1 MLAIFLAP
9 IYILLNI
16 YVLRWGYL
24 WIGNCHHLFQSRIFR
39 IILTV
44 IYTLIALTPL
54 TGFLIR
60 KPAFLHRI
68 LKITSNYF
76 LGIFMYILMVLF
88 SIDIVRLILKYAV
101 HASWIQSRIVFA
113 AVGAC
118 CICIVIII
126 SFSGIYHAKH
136 IKVTPY
142 KITVDKSAPDMD
154 SLKIVLLADTHFGY
168 NSGAVH
174 AQEIV
179 DKINE
184 QQPDLVCIAGDIFDN
199 EYDAVREPEKISE
212 ILRTIRSKYGVY
224 ACWGNHDLN
233 EPILAGFTFKHK
245 KEDSKQLKDPR
256 MKRFLQ
262 NSNIQL
268 LEDEA
273 VLIDNS
279 FYVVGRKDASL
290 IEKIEEKR
298 NRQIKKDKNKK
309 IAIATAGVATGAVVG
324 TIAGVLIAPKS
335 GKETIEDV
343 KEKSNQV
350 KNKINENIE
359 DTKFKVKESK
369 DKIKEY
375 LAKRKNEKSEN
386 EIVEI
391 EPLQL
396 IENTEVAEENT
407 EA

>member
-88 SIDIVRLILKYAV
+88 SIDVVRLILKYAV

-233 EPILAGFTFKHK
+233 EEILAGFTFKHK
-245 KEDSKQLKDPR
+245 DGDLSDIKDPR
-256 MKRFLQ
+256 MKKFLED
-262 NSNIQL
+262 SNIHI
-268 LEDEA
+268 LEDES
-273 VLIDNS
+273 VLINDQ
-279 FYVVGRKDASL
+279 FYVIGRKDASL
-290 IEKIEEKR
+290 TEKIHETRKAPAQLTEKL
-298 NRQIKKDKNKK
+298 NRDKPIIMIDHQPKELQEL
-309 IAIATAGVATGAVVG
+309 ADAGVDLDLCGHTHNGQTFPG
-324 TIAGVLIAPKS
+324 NFTIKLMWENPCGLLSKDNMTNITTSGAGVWGPAMRIGTDSEICSINIQL
-335 GKETIEDV
+335 
-343 KEKSNQV
+343 
-350 KNKINENIE
+350 KN
-359 DTKFKVKESK
+359 S
-369 DKIKEY
+369 
-375 LAKRKNEKSEN
+375 
-386 EIVEI
+386 
-391 EPLQL
+391 
-396 IENTEVAEENT
+396 
-407 EA
+407 

>member
-54 TGFLIR
+54 TGFLIQ

-298 NRQIKKDKNKK
+298 KNPAQLTQKLDKDKTIIVIDHQPKELQD
-309 IAIATAGVATGAVVG
+309 IADAGVDLDLCGHTHDGQTFPGNFTVKFLWENPCGYLQKGSMHNIVTSGSGVWGPAMRVG
-324 TIAGVLIAPKS
+324 TDSEIC
-335 GKETIEDV
+335 TINLTF
-343 KEKSNQV
+343 SN
-350 KNKINENIE
+350 
-359 DTKFKVKESK
+359 S
-369 DKIKEY
+369 
-375 LAKRKNEKSEN
+375 
-386 EIVEI
+386 
-391 EPLQL
+391 
-396 IENTEVAEENT
+396 
-407 EA
+407 

>member
-88 SIDIVRLILKYAV
+88 SIDVVRLILKYAV

-256 MKRFLQ
+256 MKLFLQ

-273 VLIDNS
+273 VLMDNS

-298 NRQIKKDKNKK
+298 KTPAQLTQKLDKDKTIIVIDHQPKELQD
-309 IAIATAGVATGAVVG
+309 IADAGVDLDLCGHTHDGQTFPGNFTVKFLWENPCGYLQKGYMHNIVTSGSGVWGPAMRVG
-324 TIAGVLIAPKS
+324 TDSEIC
-335 GKETIEDV
+335 TINLTF
-343 KEKSNQV
+343 SN
-350 KNKINENIE
+350 
-359 DTKFKVKESK
+359 S
-369 DKIKEY
+369 
-375 LAKRKNEKSEN
+375 
-386 EIVEI
+386 
-391 EPLQL
+391 
-396 IENTEVAEENT
+396 
-407 EA
+407 